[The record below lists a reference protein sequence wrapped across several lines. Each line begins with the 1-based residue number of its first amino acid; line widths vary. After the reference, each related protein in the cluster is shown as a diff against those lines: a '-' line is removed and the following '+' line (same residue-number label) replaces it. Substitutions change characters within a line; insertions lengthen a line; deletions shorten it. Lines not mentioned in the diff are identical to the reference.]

1 MEGKRESLDYI
12 NNLVK
17 SISESTIIP
26 YEDLPKYDLF
36 LSQVIDYLNDKFE
49 GEKYTNNIILVII
62 IVPISVGIFFSL
74 YFMPINI
81 KVARRIAHF
90 QKSTT
95 WKKLLRIESV
105 FVLMIAIIF
114 ILIVFIILLLNQ
126 LL

>member
-1 MEGKRESLDYI
+1 MKLYWQAYKYI
-12 NNLVK
+12 LKKDIMLLIIACFMLFFTFGLWLGIPVWV
-17 SISESTIIP
+17 IST
-26 YEDLPKYDLF
+26 Y
-36 LSQVIDYLNDKFE
+36 V
-49 GEKYTNNIILVII
+49 EKYTNNIILVII

-81 KVARRIAHF
+81 KVARRIAHIK
-90 QKSTT
+90 KSST